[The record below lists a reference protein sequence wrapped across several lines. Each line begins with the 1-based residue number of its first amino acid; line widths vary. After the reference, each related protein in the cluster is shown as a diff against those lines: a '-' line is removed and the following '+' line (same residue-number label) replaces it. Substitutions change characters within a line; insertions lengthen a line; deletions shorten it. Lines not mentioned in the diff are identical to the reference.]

1 MKLCVHFNI
10 LKLCIVIFVYLYIY
24 IELTSWELISWEV
37 DQVDLVGV
45 DLMGVDLVG
54 VDLVGGH
61 RCNERLRANKLS
73 SLQLFI
79 FISLTEALMV
89 LAAHE

>member
-1 MKLCVHFNI
+1 MRE
-10 LKLCIVIFVYLYIY
+10 IVEYFDRTWINGQYRISQWNYY
-24 IELTSWELISWEV
+24 DYHGPELISWE
-37 DQVDLVGV
+37 VDLVGV